1 MKIVIAVLALMPS
14 LVSAQS
20 NSAVYRPL
28 PDTRCGYV
36 DCIPPE
42 PQPWPK
48 PRPKPCKPWEG
59 CHDPIVPLSSL
70 KSKAASLTAAIAD
83 GKFDQ
88 AGAGLDGFY
97 SGSASGEKGSE
108 ASAVAAGAWTVEPRT
123 DAVLPKF
130 KPAPREGRIK
140 PLIERLFEKK
150 EPEFKIVPVGLKDEA
165 VKVAIPLVV
174 EAVREA
180 AKNVDK
186 AVSDRLTAPDVER
199 ARQEYGG
206 CRMKGTCS
214 K

>member
-59 CHDPIVPLSSL
+59 CEYPVVPLSSL
-70 KSKAASLTAAIAD
+70 ESKAASLNAAIVE

-97 SGSASGEKGSE
+97 TGSMSKEKGS
-108 ASAVAAGAWTVEPRT
+108 SAVVAAGDW
-123 DAVLPKF
+123 AVVPPTEVALSKF
-130 KPAPREGRIK
+130 RLTSRGGESRSSIEGLK
-140 PLIERLFEKK
+140 ANGVG
-150 EPEFKIVPVGLKDEA
+150 EFKILPVGLKEDA
-165 VKVAIPLVV
+165 AKAIVKEGAKRAV
-174 EAVREA
+174 EAIE
-180 AKNVDK
+180 KY
-186 AVSDRLTAPDVER
+186 VER
-199 ARQEYGG
+199 DQTKESIEKYGG
-206 CRMKGTCS
+206 CRMKGTCP

>member
-83 GKFDQ
+83 GKLDE

-97 SGSASGEKGSE
+97 AGSASKEKGS
-108 ASAVAAGAWTVEPRT
+108 SAVVAAGDWAVEPRESMGLSMPT
-123 DAVLPKF
+123 YTPKGRSPLPSIEDA
-130 KPAPREGRIK
+130 RIIK
-140 PLIERLFEKK
+140 
-150 EPEFKIVPVGLKDEA
+150 VGIGEDLAK
-165 VKVAIPLVV
+165 
-174 EAVREA
+174 EA
-180 AKNVDK
+180 AKRIIIEGAKKAKEAIEKHVDRDQTK
-186 AVSDRLTAPDVER
+186 ESIEK
-199 ARQEYGG
+199 YGG
-206 CRMKGTCS
+206 CRMKGTCP